1 VEVEKLGIP
10 SVTLATEALASVG
23 VTVIEAAG
31 MPEYPLI
38 VIKHPVAGLV
48 EKVVRERI
56 TPATMDSIIKGLTVQ
71 PQRPQAAAAK
81 KGTETLVYEAE
92 DYFEAMKAMNDD
104 FMSKDW
110 GDGLPLVPPTRKR
123 VQEMLAAAK
132 RVPTDV
138 IGIAGPRKGTVTVE
152 NIAVNAVMAG
162 CRPEYMPVL
171 ITMMEAAVKPE
182 FDLYRQCVTTQPVA
196 PMVIVSGPITDVS
209 RLNINSGVGVY
220 GPGWQANATLGRTLR
235 LLMLNTGGAVPG
247 EVNKSTLG
255 QFARYTAAWAVNRE
269 VQGFP
274 SLQEQ
279 IYSNAR
285 RNKQVTK
292 YYELEKLSPPRF
304 EPIEKDENVVILF
317 ALGDRNNVNDNN
329 SKTGEGV
336 LDSVATAMFTAELP
350 RSDSSHGVISGSVL
364 VAFGPQHAEIL
375 AKEGWTLE
383 RMRKFLFQKARYP
396 LEHWRPAH
404 SDTVESVTK
413 DWNEREAA
421 EPFAK
426 DGMVTMVEHP
436 DNIYFTV
443 AGGPGSHSA
452 VFLGVYAPPVM
463 QKIKP

>member
-1 VEVEKLGIP
+1 MGVP
-10 SVTLATEALASVG
+10 SVTLVTTALASLG
-23 VTVIEAAG
+23 VQVINGAG
-31 MPEYPLI
+31 MPTYPLVI
-38 VIKHPVAGLV
+38 VEHPVAGLV
-48 EKVVRERI
+48 EKVVRTRI
-56 TPATMDSIIKGLTVQ
+56 TPAIMDSIVKGLTQQ
-71 PQRPQAAAAK
+71 PKKTDLKVAGKSQA
-81 KGTETLVYEAE
+81 TEKLVYAGG
-92 DYFEAMKAMNDD
+92 DLLAAMKAMNDD
-104 FMSKDW
+104 FMGRDW
-110 GDGLPLVPPTRKR
+110 GDGLPLVPPTAKR
-123 VQEMLAAAK
+123 VKEMLAGTTRK
-132 RVPTDV
+132 PTDLIGV
-138 IGIAGPRKGTVTVE
+138 ISPRKGMATIE
-152 NIAVNAVMAG
+152 NIAINAVMAG

-171 ITMMEAAVKPE
+171 IAMVEAALKPE

-196 PMVIVSGPITDVS
+196 PMVIVSGPITDIS
-209 RLNINSGVGVY
+209 QLNINSGVGVY
-220 GPGWQANATLGRTLR
+220 GPGWQANATIGRTMR

-269 VQGFP
+269 VKPFP

-285 RNKQVTK
+285 RNKQATR
-292 YYELEKLSPPRF
+292 YYELEKLPPPKF
-304 EPIEKDENVVILF
+304 EFIGPNENTVIMF

-336 LDSVATAMFTAELP
+336 LDSVATAMLTAELP
-350 RSDSSHGVISGSVL
+350 RPDSSHGVISGSVL
-364 VAFGPQHAEIL
+364 VAFGPQHAKIL
-375 AKEGWTLE
+375 GDEGWTIE
-383 RMRKFLFQKARYP
+383 KMRKYLYEKARYP
-396 LEHWRPAH
+396 MERWRPAH

-413 DWNEREAA
+413 DWAGRESA

-463 QKIKP
+463 QKITQ